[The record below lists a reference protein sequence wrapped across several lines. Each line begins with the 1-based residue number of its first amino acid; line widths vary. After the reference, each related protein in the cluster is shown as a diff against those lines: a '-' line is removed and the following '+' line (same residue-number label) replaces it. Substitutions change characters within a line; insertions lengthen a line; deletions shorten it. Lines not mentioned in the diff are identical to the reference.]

1 MCRSEV
7 FERDGHRGLVRK
19 VQRML
24 GRKLRKFISRDGKYW
39 TWVLIEIGSQSFF
52 DFDAYRNMLSGE
64 PSALYEGQFG
74 EQSQVWKMREVYV
87 RPTGA
92 TGSSSTPTP
101 RRPPARTAQS
111 GFSEVSEDST
121 ADSATSETP
130 ASMSAALNAGFTPLT
145 SAFDRIVPM
154 LPNQG
159 RMHSSSM
166 TTNAVVNLL
175 ERNPTDEHLV
185 AMLGGLEGY
194 EMVPQQEVER
204 IIRRRTEGDEN
215 GDPVNEGDD
224 LEIMLLGT
232 VSTSSS
238 SGLSG
243 QG

>member
-1 MCRSEV
+1 
-7 FERDGHRGLVRK
+7 
-19 VQRML
+19 
-24 GRKLRKFISRDGKYW
+24 
-39 TWVLIEIGSQSFF
+39 
-52 DFDAYRNMLSGE
+52 MLSGE

-87 RPTGA
+87 RPIRA
-92 TGSSSTPTP
+92 EGSSSTTP
-101 RRPPARTAQS
+101 LRRPEARTARS
-111 GFSEVSEDST
+111 GLSEASEASNASST
-121 ADSATSETP
+121 TSETP

-175 ERNPTDEHLV
+175 EKNPTDEHLV

-194 EMVPQQEVER
+194 EMVPPQEVER
-204 IIRRRTEGDEN
+204 IIKRRNEGDEN
-215 GDPVNEGDD
+215 GDPVAEGDD

-232 VSTSSS
+232 VGFRVRVCSV
-238 SGLSG
+238 L
-243 QG
+243 